1 MQNKPKTIDD
11 YMAENRRIRK
21 ENKNLLLENLSL
33 KDENENLKKRLADTS
48 GCVKTYKEELFKL
61 QLKMR
66 ELTDE

>member
-33 KDENENLKKRLADTS
+33 KDENKKLKTELDDAKECIT
-48 GCVKTYKEELFKL
+48 TYKDELFKL

-66 ELTDE
+66 ELTGE